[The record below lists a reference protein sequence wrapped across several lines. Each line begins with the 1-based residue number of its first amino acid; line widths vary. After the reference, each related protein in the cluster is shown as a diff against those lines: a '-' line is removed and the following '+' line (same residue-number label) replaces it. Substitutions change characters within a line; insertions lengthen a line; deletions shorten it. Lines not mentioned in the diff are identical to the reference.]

1 MNMLLLALALA
12 GAGPGAHGGAR
23 TSPAVSLASVSG
35 RVTDPDGN
43 PVPAVRITIL
53 EANRTTRTDEAGHY
67 VLAGLGRGTYGLSFA
82 RIGFAPRVVRLRVA
96 DRDTVVDVVLQPSLV
111 ELPDLQVTA
120 SPLATTALNS
130 PQPTSVL
137 TAGDLGTAGAPSL
150 GETASV
156 MPGVRS
162 VSTGAGIGK
171 PVIRGLGSN
180 RVLVLADGQRLE
192 TQQWGDEHG
201 PNVET
206 ADAERVE
213 VIRGPAS
220 VLYGSDAL
228 GGVINVVDRD
238 LPDAVGKAPFVRG
251 RARAA
256 FASNARMPEG
266 TLAVEGAAE
275 GFGFRVSGTGRS
287 SGDVRTPAGPLANSA
302 IETVGGDASAGLRG
316 VWGAAHLTYARRDE
330 RLELHEDP
338 AEEPDAT
345 PFQRIR
351 EDRLHLEMT
360 LPLAGA
366 HLDLDAGWERNH
378 RREFE
383 EAGATDLALGLLS
396 RTTTLDLRLH
406 HSPLGPLDG
415 IVGVSGLRTSVE
427 KSGEETLVPGSTVDN
442 GAIFVSEQAE
452 LGRVN
457 LSFGARFD
465 HRRLDVDADAELG
478 VEAQRRTYDAVSG
491 SVGFLFNPTS
501 ATAVVLN
508 VGRGFRAPSPFELFA
523 NGVHE
528 GTARFERGD
537 PALANEHSLNMD
549 LAVRVQS
556 NRVSAELGG
565 FLNLVEN
572 YIYPRPTGVDDAESG
587 FQIFDYTQGNARLY
601 GIEAAGEYHPTAS
614 LHLRA
619 TGDYVRGQNRD
630 LDIPL
635 AFIPPLRLTYSA
647 RLEGEAIGAIAGP
660 YVAVQGESHTRQ
672 THPDPDDVVTD
683 PYTLV
688 HAGGGFSI
696 PLAGRMIG
704 VDVQARNLFDRS
716 YRGFLS
722 RYKTW
727 ALDPGRNVIVRIG
740 TTF

>member
-1 MNMLLLALALA
+1 MSSLFLALALA
-12 GAGPGAHGGAR
+12 IP
-23 TSPAVSLASVSG
+23 PAMATVSG

-43 PVPAVRITIL
+43 AIASVRVTIL
-53 EANRTTRTDEAGHY
+53 EANRSTHTDADGRY
-67 VLAGLGRGTYGLSFA
+67 SVSGLGRGGYGLSFA
-82 RIGFAPRVVRLRVA
+82 RIGFAPRVVRVRVA
-96 DRDTVVDVVLQPSLV
+96 EQDTVVNVVLEPSLV

-137 TAGDLGTAGAPSL
+137 TASDLGTSSAPSL
-150 GETASV
+150 GETASI

-171 PVIRGLGSN
+171 PVIRGLSSN

-201 PNVET
+201 PNVEA
-206 ADAERVE
+206 ADAERIE

-238 LPDAVGKAPFVRG
+238 LPDALGKPAFVRG

-256 FASNARMPEG
+256 FASSARMPEG
-266 TLAVEGAAE
+266 TLALEGAVS

-302 IETVGGDASAGLRG
+302 IETLGGDASAGLRG
-316 VWGAAHLTYARRDE
+316 RWGAAHLTFAHRDE

-338 AEEPDAT
+338 AEAPGAT
-345 PFQRIR
+345 PFQRVA

-360 LPLAGA
+360 LPLSGA
-366 HLDLDAGWERNH
+366 HLDVDAGWERNH

-383 EAGATDLALGLLS
+383 ESGATEVALGLLS
-396 RTTTLDLRLH
+396 RTATLDLRLH
-406 HSPLGPLDG
+406 HTPLGPLDG
-415 IVGVSGLRTSVE
+415 IIGVSGFRTSVD
-427 KSGEETLVPGSTVDN
+427 KFGEETLVPGSVTEN
-442 GAIFVSEQAE
+442 GALFLSEQAE

-457 LSFGARFD
+457 LSFGMRYD
-465 HRRLDVDADAELG
+465 RRGLDVDADEDLG
-478 VEAQRRTYDAVSG
+478 VAAHRRTWDAVSG
-491 SVGFLFNPTS
+491 SAGILVNPTA

-508 VGRGFRAPSPFELFA
+508 LGRGFRAPSTFELFA

-537 PALANEHSLNMD
+537 PALANEHSVNLD
-549 LAVRVQS
+549 LALRVQS
-556 NRVSAELGG
+556 SRVSAELGG
-565 FLNLVEN
+565 FVNFVEN
-572 YIYPRPTGVDDAESG
+572 YIYPRPTGIDDPASG
-587 FQIFDYTQGNARLY
+587 FQIFEYTQGNARLY
-601 GIEAAGEYHPTAS
+601 GIEAVGEYHPTAW

-619 TGDYVRGQNRD
+619 TADQVRGQNRE
-630 LDIPL
+630 LGIPL
-635 AFIPPLRLTYSA
+635 PFVPPLRLTYSA

-660 YVAVQGESHTRQ
+660 YIALQGETNARQ
-672 THPDPDDVVTD
+672 RHPDPADFVTGA
-683 PYTLV
+683 YTLA

-696 PLAGRMIG
+696 PVAGRMVG
-704 VDVQARNLFDRS
+704 LDVQVRNAFNRS
-716 YRGFLS
+716 YRSFLS

-727 ALDPGRNVIVRIG
+727 ALDPGRNIVVRAS
-740 TTF
+740 TAF